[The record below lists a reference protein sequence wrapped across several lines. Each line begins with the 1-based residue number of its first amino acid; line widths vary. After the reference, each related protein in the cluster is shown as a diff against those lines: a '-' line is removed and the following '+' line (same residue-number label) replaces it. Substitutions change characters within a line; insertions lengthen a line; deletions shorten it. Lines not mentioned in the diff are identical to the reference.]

1 MEYPAVFSRKSRN
14 VRLLRGEVM
23 FDVARDEK
31 RPFNVET
38 YNSSISVLGT
48 RFNVCLD
55 GETGDFSAALLR
67 GSIKV
72 SNNISPDEVYI
83 LRPNQMVRM
92 EDNHFIVEHIDDPEA
107 VECWT
112 NGLIDITEFPLPDM
126 LTIYIENYNTGD
138 VLL

>member
-1 MEYPAVFSRKSRN
+1 MPVLRWST
-14 VRLLRGEVM
+14 RLYSHVNQ
-23 FDVARDEK
+23 

-72 SNNISPDEVYI
+72 SNKISPDEVYI

-92 EDNHFIVEHIDDPEA
+92 EYNHFIVEHIDDPEA

>member
-1 MEYPAVFSRKSRN
+1 MDTY
-14 VRLLRGEVM
+14 LLI
-23 FDVARDEK
+23 K
-31 RPFNVET
+31 
-38 YNSSISVLGT
+38 YLK
-48 RFNVCLD
+48 C
-55 GETGDFSAALLR
+55 AAT
-67 GSIKV
+67 
-72 SNNISPDEVYI
+72 PDEVYI

-92 EDNHFIVEHIDDPEA
+92 EYNHFIVEHIDDPEA